1 MTRSKQNDLKKV
13 ETPRPVETRSIDAMA
28 NDLVKIETLNMS
40 GELEGGSL
48 EILRH
53 GAGGGDVTAKLHKCK
68 D

>member
-1 MTRSKQNDLKKV
+1 MQWQMNPDVVVSC
-13 ETPRPVETRSIDAMA
+13 SH
-28 NDLVKIETLNMS
+28 DLVKIETLNMS